1 MPNNDS
7 HYGTYMP
14 GSPVNRPISERL
26 TVEAGEGTKGI
37 AKKNA
42 TATMTAPPEFIKR
55 FKPTKCGKH
64 KNHLDIGIEEWSASD
79 CSEVIDASL
88 SGVERH
94 IVAMAAGDDDELA
107 DFIFDNIDNL

>member
-1 MPNNDS
+1 MKHDDYSQYNPEV
-7 HYGTYMP
+7 HRP
-14 GSPVNRPISERL
+14 FSPHL
-26 TVEAGEGTKGI
+26 TVEQGEGTKGR
-37 AKKNA
+37 AKPN
-42 TATMTAPPEFIKR
+42 TIVSMTAPPEFIKR